1 MGQRRIAPRQV
12 GGQRQVEL
20 LLFGLQS
27 ALGEFEKVVT
37 VYPDSS
43 KVADAKLKMGYIRY
57 ELKDWDKA
65 RELLNQ
71 VVQSYPGSTSARLAQ
86 ERLERMASE
95 GH

>member
-1 MGQRRIAPRQV
+1 MK
-12 GGQRQVEL
+12 L
-20 LLFGLQS
+20 
-27 ALGEFEKVVT
+27 
-37 VYPDSS
+37 
-43 KVADAKLKMGYIRY
+43 AKLKMGYIRY

-86 ERLERMASE
+86 ERLERMSSE